1 MAAGK
6 VVINTGGLVGERG
19 GARPTPYGTSPAF
32 YLAWWVYQADLL
44 LSTNESTFKREIYFN
59 EEPSPEARVLS
70 FVDDTLNRRC
80 WILKKER
87 GEGVVE
93 RSKRKELVC
102 ERGEE
107 KLTD

>member
-1 MAAGK
+1 M
-6 VVINTGGLVGERG
+6 
-19 GARPTPYGTSPAF
+19 
-32 YLAWWVYQADLL
+32 
-44 LSTNESTFKREIYFN
+44 
-59 EEPSPEARVLS
+59 S

-87 GEGVVE
+87 GEEVVE